1 MDDFTST
8 SSLVE
13 RFTPAYVRRLLI
25 ERVYIYAKLYNPGG
39 SIILR
44 GSDSV
49 DPDRPLGYSTEIG
62 NVFHLDLI
70 ELNQQFS
77 EAIKDGDL
85 TRKQV
90 KAILTWADGMNS
102 RDAADYMHARGPASI
117 QKMRQRAVHKLQERL
132 DGQASSESGR
142 TGDRNA
148 TSGRQDS

>member
-1 MDDFTST
+1 MDDSFST

-13 RFTPAYVRRLLI
+13 GFTPAYVRRLLL

-62 NVFHLDLI
+62 NTFHLDLI
-70 ELNQQFS
+70 ELEQQFTQ
-77 EAIKDGDL
+77 AIAEGDL
-85 TRKQV
+85 TKKQV

-102 RDAADYMHARGPASI
+102 RDAADYMHATGPVSI
-117 QKMRQRAVHKLQERL
+117 QKMRQRAVRKLQERL
-132 DGQASSESGR
+132 DGQASKSGR
-142 TGDRNA
+142 TGDRDA
-148 TSGRQDS
+148 SPRRQDT